1 MLLNMSYI
9 ANNGL
14 KNSALCAIV
23 VALQNKLS

>member
-9 ANNGL
+9 VNNGL
-14 KNSALCAIV
+14 KNSVLCAIV